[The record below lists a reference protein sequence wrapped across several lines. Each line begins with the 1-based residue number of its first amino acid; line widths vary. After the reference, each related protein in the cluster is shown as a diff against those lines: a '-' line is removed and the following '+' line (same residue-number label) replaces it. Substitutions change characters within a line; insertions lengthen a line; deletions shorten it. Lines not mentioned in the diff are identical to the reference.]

1 MNVGEY
7 GVAFLFSTG
16 FDMSAFTGIAI
27 NFTKPDHS
35 TLVVTDPDVSV
46 PNVDAVTTLGTFA
59 ANTYA
64 KYYFVSGDVDQAGE
78 WSAFVTYD
86 NAGASPPEHLISDTT
101 KFTIYT
107 GT

>member
-7 GVAFLFSTG
+7 GIAFLFSTG
-16 FDMSAFTGIAI
+16 FDMSGFTALSIT
-27 NFTKPDHS
+27 FTKPDD
-35 TLVVTDPDVSV
+35 TQLVVTDPDVSV

-64 KYYFVSGDVDQAGE
+64 KYYFVNGNVDQAGE

-86 NAGASPPEHLISDTT
+86 NSGASPAQHLISDTT